1 MNQKQKRKTKL
12 QKKFDEIYQKYRNE
26 NDVCFDEFKDTIR
39 FGNYTMGE
47 IIELYGAL
55 CNTIDGDVVERIS
68 WTSDT
73 EGWCV
78 IPEHNCI
85 GETVL
90 ERSLTKDLK
99 ELDETDYLQKE
110 NEELKDEYI
119 KALKIITKY
128 EKALGIKDH
137 QKAVPF

>member
-26 NDVCFDEFKDTIR
+26 NDVCFDEFKDTIW

-55 CNTIDGDVVERIS
+55 CNTIDDDVVERVS
-68 WTSDT
+68 WTSDS

-85 GETVL
+85 GETIL
-90 ERSLTKDLK
+90 KKSLTKDLE

-110 NEELKDEYI
+110 NEELKDKYI
-119 KALKIITKY
+119 KALKTITKY

-137 QKAVPF
+137 QRSVPF